1 MLTEST
7 RNGMSSLTICSTVCG
22 DSQPCVFCEALKM
35 RTFAVPG
42 LRLRANASVSAA
54 IAAQPSALWCG
65 YSSSSM
71 RL

>member
-7 RNGMSSLTICSTVCG
+7 KKGMSSLTICSTVCG
-22 DSQPCVFCEALKM
+22 ESQPCDFCVALNT
-35 RTFAVPG
+35 RTFAAPG
-42 LRLRANASVSAA
+42 LRRRANASMSVAM
-54 IAAQPSALWCG
+54 AAQPSAPWCG